1 MSLALEW
8 KGLPSP
14 SHGGEKR
21 GRQNEVNSRRKS
33 VAETRRLRLT
43 FICFI
48 CVAAFIS
55 GLLILTICLHVMV
68 VQNEMK
74 IRDLEEQTELE
85 RRQQEAVRVEV
96 ASLEDRI
103 DHLTLVNMAMWSLLQ
118 EKTGLT
124 EQDLLDRVR
133 QIDLQDGV
141 EDGKARKQIAKC
153 PKCGRTM
160 SPRHRRCLYCGA
172 GELNYTAFDSV
183 R

>member
-1 MSLALEW
+1 MSSLFW
-8 KGLPSP
+8 GYS
-14 SHGGEKR
+14 GGY
-21 GRQNEVNSRRKS
+21 GRVSE
-33 VAETRRLRLT
+33 
-43 FICFI
+43 
-48 CVAAFIS
+48 VAANA
-55 GLLILTICLHVMV
+55 G
-68 VQNEMK
+68 
-74 IRDLEEQTELE
+74 RA
-85 RRQQEAVRVEV
+85 EAQADRANREV

-103 DHLTLVNMAMWSLLQ
+103 DHLTLLNMAMWSLLQ

-172 GELNYTAFDSV
+172 GDLNYTAFDSV